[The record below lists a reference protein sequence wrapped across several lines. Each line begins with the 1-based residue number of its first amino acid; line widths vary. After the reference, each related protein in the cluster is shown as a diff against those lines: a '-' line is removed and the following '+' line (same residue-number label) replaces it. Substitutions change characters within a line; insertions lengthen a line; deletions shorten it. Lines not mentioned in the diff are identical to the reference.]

1 MDAVTPFT
9 VFTIFGVSVSSTV
22 VATWAAMAIIIG
34 SVIIL
39 GKFKPLFLQDLVDF
53 LSNLVSDIMNIES
66 VEPYLPF
73 LGSLAIFLAVANIF
87 GSFPLFSSP
96 TSDLSTPVA
105 LALVVFFTVHVF
117 GVRSQGFFGYL
128 KDLASPIFMLPLE
141 IVSQISRTISL
152 AARLFGNILSGDL
165 IVAVIMSL
173 VPLFVP
179 VVMMGLS
186 LLIGLLQAYVFTA
199 LASVYI
205 ASALEVTAGEMNQ

>member
-1 MDAVTPFT
+1 LESVTPFT
-9 VFTIFGVSVSSTV
+9 MFTIFGIPISSTV
-22 VATWAAMAIIIG
+22 VATWTAMAIIIS

-39 GKFKPLFLQDLVDF
+39 GKIKPIMLQDLVEF
-53 LSNLVSDIMNIES
+53 LSNLISDIMNIDS

-87 GSFPLFSSP
+87 GSFPIFSSP
-96 TSDLSTPVA
+96 TSDLNTPIA
-105 LALVVFFTVHVF
+105 LALVVFFAVHIF
-117 GVRSQGFFGYL
+117 GVKAQGFFGYL

-141 IVSQISRTISL
+141 IISQISRTISL

-165 IVAVIMSL
+165 IVAVILSL

-179 VVMMGLS
+179 VIIMGLS

-199 LASVYI
+199 LSSVYI
-205 ASALEVTAGEMNQ
+205 ASALEVETGEMNK

>member
-1 MDAVTPFT
+1 MESVTPFT
-9 VFTIFGVSVSSTV
+9 MFTIFGIPISSTV
-22 VATWAAMAIIIG
+22 VATWTAMAIIIS

-39 GKFKPLFLQDLVDF
+39 GKIKPIMLQDLVEF
-53 LSNLVSDIMNIES
+53 LSNLISDIMNIDS

-87 GSFPLFSSP
+87 GSFPIFSSP
-96 TSDLSTPVA
+96 TSDLNTPIA
-105 LALVVFFTVHVF
+105 LALVVFFAVHIF
-117 GVRSQGFFGYL
+117 GVKAQGFFGYL

-141 IVSQISRTISL
+141 IISQISRTISL

-165 IVAVIMSL
+165 IVAVILSL

-179 VVMMGLS
+179 VIIMGLS

-199 LASVYI
+199 LSSVYI
-205 ASALEVTAGEMNQ
+205 ASALEVETGEMNK

>member
-1 MDAVTPFT
+1 M
-9 VFTIFGVSVSSTV
+9 FTIFGIPISSTV
-22 VATWAAMAIIIG
+22 VATWTAMAIIIS

-39 GKFKPLFLQDLVDF
+39 GKIKPIMLQDLVEF
-53 LSNLVSDIMNIES
+53 LSNLISDIMNIDS

-87 GSFPLFSSP
+87 GSFPIFSSP
-96 TSDLSTPVA
+96 TSDLNTPIA
-105 LALVVFFTVHVF
+105 LALVVFFAVHIF
-117 GVRSQGFFGYL
+117 GVKAQGFFGYL

-141 IVSQISRTISL
+141 IISQISRTISL

-165 IVAVIMSL
+165 IVAVILSL

-179 VVMMGLS
+179 VIIMGLS

-199 LASVYI
+199 LSSVYI
-205 ASALEVTAGEMNQ
+205 ASALEVETGEMNK